1 MTNDQIELLRAK
13 LKKCSKKK
21 LIDFIIRIYV
31 NDLYVNRV
39 RKQNEA
45 VLQAMP
51 NDLKRIL

>member
-21 LIDFIIRIYV
+21 LIDFIIRNYV
-31 NDLYVNRV
+31 NDLYDNMV
-39 RKQNEA
+39 RNQSEA

>member
-13 LKKCSKKK
+13 LKKYSKKK
-21 LIDFIIRIYV
+21 LIDFIIRNYV
-31 NDLYVNRV
+31 NDLYDNMV
-39 RKQNEA
+39 RNQSEA